1 MRICVCTLAE
11 GAAEP
16 RAPRHAVA
24 LAYSGEGV
32 ELLFLDTAPFGAS
45 RRAVKALDA
54 VPNLTWRTHYFPTR
68 SAPLKLGAQK
78 LRRRAAQVAF
88 RFGSSPRAEG
98 LSTRLLG
105 FTGLLE
111 EARADVYVTHGIE
124 TLLPVCQVAARLG
137 ALVIFDS
144 MEFHSDVGDGQTGVE
159 QALIRAIERHWLP
172 ECALVL
178 ASSDQLADALVQEYG
193 ISRPV
198 ALYNAPP
205 IEAEVPH
212 RSHDGLALYWRNA
225 VLGLG
230 QRGLDEA
237 LLALAQVPSDVS
249 LHLQGGMPPDGGRSL
264 RGRITQ
270 LGLRERVT
278 ILPRHEPD
286 QAVKAA
292 SAYSV
297 GLCLERRGVRNH
309 DLTVSNKLFDY
320 HMAGLAIIASDL
332 PGLRSVVE
340 RSRGGLLFD
349 PGSADDLAAK
359 IRTLYSNRA
368 LLMEFAANARAFALR
383 EGNRETEMR
392 KLVEAFSLM
401 WRQRRGGA
409 VH

>member
-1 MRICVCTLAE
+1 M
-11 GAAEP
+11 
-16 RAPRHAVA
+16 
-24 LAYSGEGV
+24 
-32 ELLFLDTAPFGAS
+32 
-45 RRAVKALDA
+45 
-54 VPNLTWRTHYFPTR
+54 
-68 SAPLKLGAQK
+68 
-78 LRRRAAQVAF
+78 
-88 RFGSSPRAEG
+88 
-98 LSTRLLG
+98 
-105 FTGLLE
+105 
-111 EARADVYVTHGIE
+111 
-124 TLLPVCQVAARLG
+124 
-137 ALVIFDS
+137 
-144 MEFHSDVGDGQTGVE
+144 
-159 QALIRAIERHWLP
+159 
-172 ECALVL
+172 
-178 ASSDQLADALVQEYG
+178 
-193 ISRPV
+193 
-198 ALYNAPP
+198 
-205 IEAEVPH
+205 
-212 RSHDGLALYWRNA
+212 
-225 VLGLG
+225 
-230 QRGLDEA
+230 
-237 LLALAQVPSDVS
+237 
-249 LHLQGGMPPDGGRSL
+249 